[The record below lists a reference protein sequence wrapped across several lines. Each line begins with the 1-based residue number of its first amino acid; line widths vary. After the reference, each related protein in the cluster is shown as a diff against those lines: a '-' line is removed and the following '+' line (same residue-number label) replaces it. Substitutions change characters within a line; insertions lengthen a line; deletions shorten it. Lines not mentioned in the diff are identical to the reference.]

1 MDYEYFSQRIHGVI
15 MPSTG
20 CTEPVAIAL
29 NTATA
34 RANAR
39 GEVRHLTITLDNY
52 LYKNAMGVGIPGA
65 DERCGTLR
73 GDGRDGR
80 RRDGKDARA

>member
-1 MDYEYFSQRIHGVI
+1 MTNEFFLERMHRAI

-34 RANAR
+34 RKSAR
-39 GEVRHLTITLDNY
+39 GEVRSLTITLDNY

-65 DERCGTLR
+65 DERGVAL
-73 GDGRDGR
+73 
-80 RRDGKDARA
+80 

>member
-1 MDYEYFSQRIHGVI
+1 MDYEYFLQRIHGVI

-34 RANAR
+34 RANAQAKFA
-39 GEVRHLTITLDNY
+39 I
-52 LYKNAMGVGIPGA
+52 
-65 DERCGTLR
+65 
-73 GDGRDGR
+73 
-80 RRDGKDARA
+80 